1 MTTLLVDKLGTSLE
15 QNITVTGNDRVHIAA
30 FSPYLYIY
38 NSPSGTFTFQ
48 LIKSSVVIFSQSF
61 TVADIK
67 TSLGTTNN
75 YMHCFYPIIPS
86 SLVQMAEGTYTV
98 KISSSGYTAS
108 NSSYI
113 GWIKQHENIQN
124 GIEYTP
130 SSDKQN
136 PLAIRIK
143 TYKRE

>member
-15 QNITVTGNDRVHIAA
+15 QNITVTGTERVHIAA
-30 FSPYLYIY
+30 FIPYLYVFNI
-38 NSPSGTFTFQ
+38 PAGTFTFQ
-48 LIKSSVVIFSQSF
+48 LIKSSVTIFSQSF

-75 YMHCFYPIIPS
+75 YMHCFYPIIPT
-86 SLVQMAEGTYTV
+86 SLVQMASGIYTV
-98 KISSSGYTAS
+98 KISSSGYAATE
-108 NSSYI
+108 SSYL
-113 GWIKQHENIQN
+113 GWIRQHENIQN
-124 GIEYTP
+124 GLEYVPT
-130 SSDKQN
+130 SDRQN

>member
-30 FSPYLYIY
+30 FSPYLYVY

-67 TSLGTTNN
+67 TSLGTANN
-75 YMHCFYPIIPS
+75 YVHVFYPIVPTV
-86 SLVQMAEGTYTV
+86 LVQMLEGNYTV
-98 KISSSGYTAS
+98 KITSSGYTATEA
-108 NSSYI
+108 SYL
-113 GWIKQHENIQN
+113 GWIRQHENIQN
-124 GIEYTP
+124 GIDYTP
-130 SSDKQN
+130 TSDRKN
-136 PLAIRIK
+136 PLAIRVKI
-143 TYKRE
+143 YKRE

>member
-1 MTTLLVDKLGTSLE
+1 MTTLLVDKLGNSLE

-30 FSPYLYIY
+30 FSPYLYVY

-67 TSLGTTNN
+67 TSLGTANN
-75 YMHCFYPIIPS
+75 YVHVFYPIVPTV
-86 SLVQMAEGTYTV
+86 LVQMLEGNYTV
-98 KISSSGYTAS
+98 KITSSGYTATEA
-108 NSSYI
+108 SYL
-113 GWIKQHENIQN
+113 GWIRQHENIQN
-124 GIEYTP
+124 GIDYAPT
-130 SSDKQN
+130 SDRKN